1 MMYMVQI
8 PPMEDNIPLPRQ
20 GHLILIWNIS
30 FTPFLFP
37 FPAPCSF
44 LDDGL
49 DEATQHVRNQQLRD
63 LGGGWRGPPPFQGD
77 SENHPPLAWDLT
89 WEHFF
94 TDWYAS

>member
-20 GHLILIWNIS
+20 GHLILIWDVS
-30 FTPFLFP
+30 FTSFLFP
-37 FPAPCSF
+37 FPAPRSF

-63 LGGGWRGPPPFQGD
+63 LGGGWRGPP
-77 SENHPPLAWDLT
+77 LAWDLSGHPLLGT
-89 WEHFF
+89 HDMGCR
-94 TDWYAS
+94 TT